1 MALFYGWGSTAL
13 RLEPLQGGSLL
24 FTTRTAT
31 WAVKKKKYWTKWQK
45 FRKKNTELKRK
56 KEKERAVRKKKS
68 LERAYFL
75 QELIFLF
82 QTEPRAKYTKLP
94 VVSKQV
100 YVGKVDEEHQKSFKA
115 IANHVGT
122 YY

>member
-1 MALFYGWGSTAL
+1 MT
-13 RLEPLQGGSLL
+13 EI
-24 FTTRTAT
+24 
-31 WAVKKKKYWTKWQK
+31 QK
-45 FRKKNTELKRK
+45 EEYRAEK
-56 KEKERAVRKKKS
+56 KERKRAVRKKKS

-115 IANHVGT
+115 IANHVDT
-122 YY
+122 FHIQQAIQNELCR

>member
-1 MALFYGWGSTAL
+1 MT
-13 RLEPLQGGSLL
+13 EI
-24 FTTRTAT
+24 
-31 WAVKKKKYWTKWQK
+31 QK
-45 FRKKNTELKRK
+45 E
-56 KEKERAVRKKKS
+56 EYRAVRKKKS

-75 QELIFLF
+75 QELFFLF

-100 YVGKVDEEHQKSFKA
+100 YVGKVDEEHQKSFRA
-115 IANHVGT
+115 IANHVDI